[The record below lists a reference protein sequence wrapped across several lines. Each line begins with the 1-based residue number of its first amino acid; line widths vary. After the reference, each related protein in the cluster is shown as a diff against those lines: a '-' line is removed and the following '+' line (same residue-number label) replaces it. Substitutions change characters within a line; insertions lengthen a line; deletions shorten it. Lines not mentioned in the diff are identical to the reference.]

1 MILREDS
8 LQCFTVIWRYG
19 VTRYKRPHHHRW
31 HYCRPHRHYELTQ
44 HADTQHESVHAI
56 GHHPRAPP
64 GRAHGWHHFLGLS
77 LLTLHLSETHEGEKT
92 VNNYTSHNYIVY
104 WITKDWYT
112 AFLAHHFVIYLMEV
126 DLTHFIYHVL
136 ILKRDKAKS
145 WSRQNTNN
153 VCEEVQLMKHC
164 ARHNGLKLL
173 FPLLNISDPSL
184 GKSLPLSL
192 GGSSVGLM
200 HCC

>member
-77 LLTLHLSETHEGEKT
+77 LLTLHLSWTHTRGTKLST
-92 VNNYTSHNYIVY
+92 TTTNNYIVY
-104 WITKDWYT
+104 WITKDLFK
-112 AFLAHHFVIYLMEV
+112 AFLAHHFAVYLMEV
-126 DLTHFIYHVL
+126 HLTHFLHHIL
-136 ILKRDKAKS
+136 ILKRDKAKPWSGQIQIMYVRRVSS
-145 WSRQNTNN
+145 WSARQ
-153 VCEEVQLMKHC
+153 H
-164 ARHNGLKLL
+164 HWLKPIIEHLKPT
-173 FPLLNISDPSL
+173 FGEIHSA
-184 GKSLPLSL
+184 
-192 GGSSVGLM
+192 VGLM
-200 HCC
+200 LDC